1 MGEVYIQIPIEIH
14 KQFPEFFP
22 PKDRL
27 FRLQVPTGEVF
38 SAKVCQDNSKA
49 LMTNPNNALSDWL
62 LRRVIQVKEG
72 DLLTIEK
79 LNELGFDSVILI
91 KDKNGLYKIDKAKV
105 DSYEKFISPEEG
117 EL

>member
-1 MGEVYIQIPIEIH
+1 
-14 KQFPEFFP
+14 
-22 PKDRL
+22 
-27 FRLQVPTGEVF
+27 
-38 SAKVCQDNSKA
+38 
-49 LMTNPNNALSDWL
+49 
-62 LRRVIQVKEG
+62 
-72 DLLTIEK
+72 LTIEK